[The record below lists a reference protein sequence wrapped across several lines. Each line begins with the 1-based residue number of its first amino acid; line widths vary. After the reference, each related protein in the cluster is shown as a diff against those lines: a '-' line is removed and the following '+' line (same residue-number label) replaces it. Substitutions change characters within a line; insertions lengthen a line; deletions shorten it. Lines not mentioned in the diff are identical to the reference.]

1 MKCLQVL
8 DSILNVQNNVP
19 IETLGQRFRLK
30 AGADYESVREGW
42 CMCPGGETADT
53 VLA

>member
-42 CMCPGGETADT
+42 CMCPGGGIR
-53 VLA
+53 